1 MGCRTVVDV
10 FGVVFDDVELEDAAL
25 AWASEVNNA
34 LGARGGALPDI
45 VKEDDD
51 DVGENKRDL
60 ALTTTTTL
68 GVASHATPQRT
79 ISLGRNYGDTQSTG
93 RERGPSSVF
102 VHSQR

>member
-25 AWASEVNNA
+25 AWASEVSNA

-45 VKEDDD
+45 VEDDD
-51 DVGENKRDL
+51 DVGENKRDS

-68 GVASHATPQRT
+68 GAVSHAAPQRT
-79 ISLGRNYGDTQSTG
+79 ISLRRNHNDTQSTE
-93 RERGPSSVF
+93 RESDPSSVF
-102 VHSQR
+102 LHPQR